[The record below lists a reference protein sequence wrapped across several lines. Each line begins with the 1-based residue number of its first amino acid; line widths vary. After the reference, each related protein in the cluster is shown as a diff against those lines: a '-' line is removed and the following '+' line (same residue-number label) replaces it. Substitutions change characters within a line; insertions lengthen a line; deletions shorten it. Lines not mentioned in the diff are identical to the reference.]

1 MKREET
7 IRLTGL
13 SIGYRGKHSVKC
25 VADGISQA
33 IHSGELT
40 CLLGENGAG
49 KSTLLRTLSGFLS
62 PLAGEISILGR
73 PLSSYKERELAT
85 VIGVVLT
92 EKNNLQNMTVRE
104 LVGMGRSPYTGFWG
118 RLSADDRRKVDDAL
132 SLVGIAA
139 LSDRMV
145 QTLSDGERQKVMIAK
160 ALAQE
165 TPIIFLDE
173 PTAFLDYPSKVEI
186 LHLLHRLSRE
196 MHKTIFLSTHDLE
209 LALQIADRLWLMP
222 HRSDPEKRGSAGG
235 PAGGSAG
242 GQEVGHG
249 GGRSVTVG
257 TPEDLSLDGTLDMF
271 FRRKGVAFEKQTGL
285 YRIEPE
291 YRAEVRLTGDPVACE
306 MVRKALRR
314 NGIRALSAA
323 APAAAAAD
331 ASFAAAAAAPYPAA
345 ADSAAAAAAPYPA
358 AADSAAAAAAPCPAA
373 ADSAAAAA
381 APYPAAADSAAAAAA
396 PYPAATDSTAAAA
409 TPVPV
414 IRAEIAPDGTPS
426 FTVMNISAGSSDARQ
441 NLFEASE
448 GARPQKNLPLHQ
460 ANPQPAVSSTVHLTV
475 HTIADLL
482 DLL

>member
-25 VADGISQA
+25 VADDISQA

-118 RLSADDRRKVDDAL
+118 RLSADDRHKVDDAL

-209 LALQIADRLWLMP
+209 LALQIADRLWLMA
-222 HRSDPEKRGSAGG
+222 R
-235 PAGGSAG
+235 
-242 GQEVGHG
+242 
-249 GGRSVTVG
+249 GRSVTVG

-323 APAAAAAD
+323 D
-331 ASFAAAAAAPYPAA
+331 ASFAATAAAPYPAA
-345 ADSAAAAAAPYPA
+345 ADSA
-358 AADSAAAAAAPCPAA
+358 
-373 ADSAAAAA
+373 
-381 APYPAAADSAAAAAA
+381 
-396 PYPAATDSTAAAA
+396 AAAA

-414 IRAEIAPDGTPS
+414 IRAEIAPDGIPS

-448 GARPQKNLPLHQ
+448 GA
-460 ANPQPAVSSTVHLTV
+460 SGHLTV

>member
-222 HRSDPEKRGSAGG
+222 RRPDPEKRGSAGDS
-235 PAGGSAG
+235 AGGSVGGSVG

-249 GGRSVTVG
+249 GGRKGGRNGGRSVTVG

-314 NGIRALSAA
+314 NGIRAVA

-331 ASFAAAAAAPYPAA
+331 ASFAATAAAPYLAAPYPAA
-345 ADSAAAAAAPYPA
+345 ADSA
-358 AADSAAAAAAPCPAA
+358 
-373 ADSAAAAA
+373 
-381 APYPAAADSAAAAAA
+381 
-396 PYPAATDSTAAAA
+396 AAAA

-448 GARPQKNLPLHQ
+448 GA
-460 ANPQPAVSSTVHLTV
+460 SGHLTV